1 MHEPEPAQLRAAAAG
16 DLRAFEDLVR
26 AYQAHVWRFLR
37 HFLGDD
43 AQAEDVTQETFL
55 RVYQKLGTFRYQS
68 KFSTWVFQVARN
80 AGIDALRARA
90 RHDRLVST
98 LPWRQPASS
107 SGPETGTEIAAAVAS
122 LSPKLRE
129 AVLLVEVLG
138 LTYSEAAGVLGIPEG
153 TAKSRV
159 FQARGRLTAWMAG
172 GETQAAG
179 EARP

>member
-1 MHEPEPAQLRAAAAG
+1 MHEPEPAQLRAAVAG
-16 DLRAFEDLVR
+16 DLRAFEDIVR

-55 RVYQKLGTFRYQS
+55 RLYQKLGTFRYQS

-80 AGIDALRARA
+80 AGIDSLRARA
-90 RHDRLVST
+90 RHDRLVAA
-98 LPWRQPASS
+98 LPWRRST
-107 SGPETGTEIAAAVAS
+107 SGPEGHTEVVAAVDS

-138 LTYSEAAGVLGIPEG
+138 LTYHEAAGVLGIPEG

-159 FQARGRLTAWMAG
+159 FQARERLTTWMD
-172 GETQAAG
+172 AG
-179 EARP
+179 EARAGEV